1 MSKQK
6 TIQIIPEVREDRDQ
20 ALVELALVLDT
31 CGPGS
36 LLSGR

>member
-1 MSKQK
+1 MSKEK
-6 TIQIIPEVREDRDQ
+6 TIPIIPEVREDRGETP
-20 ALVELALVLDT
+20 VELALVLDT

>member
-6 TIQIIPEVREDRDQ
+6 TIPIIPEVRDDRGQ
-20 ALVELALVLDT
+20 VPVGLALVLDT

-36 LLSGR
+36 LSSGR